1 MNSSTGSVR
10 IEALDDAAYLSF
22 AESARYT
29 IAIEQTPPW
38 DAYDAVIEGRTAW
51 RRLGAF
57 AGDAETPFAL
67 IAFTE
72 YAGRGFQYL
81 WAKHGPTWIGE
92 QTEQRERTLRDALT
106 KYVRAEAA
114 HIVFLRLHARHVA
127 PDLHELLQSITY
139 DRTVKIDTT
148 LDEDAYLMSLS
159 KKSRARLR
167 RALRKEGTEVSW
179 EKDLTRAGFDEL
191 YAIYEETAERDEF
204 GIYPPEVYWGMYDNL
219 GEHARMYVARRPEAG
234 PDGEPAGRAVAW
246 VIITI
251 FGDGAL
257 HYYAAGNAE
266 ARAAD
271 ASTAI
276 MWKIL
281 SDLRKAGVTSIDL
294 MGVDSERAPTLKGVG
309 EFKRQFGEVIEVDGA
324 WDVPVK
330 ALRYRAFKAAL
341 KVKRAIRR

>member
-1 MNSSTGSVR
+1 MSSPTDSVR
-10 IEALDDAAYLSF
+10 VTALDDAAYLAF
-22 AESARYT
+22 AESAAHT

-38 DAYDAVIEGRTAW
+38 DAYDAVVAGRKPW
-51 RRLGAF
+51 RRLGVF
-57 AGDAETPFAL
+57 SGDASEPFAL
-67 IAFTE
+67 VSFTDYE
-72 YAGRGFQYL
+72 GRGFQYL

-92 QTEQRERTLRDALT
+92 QTEASEKALRDALT
-106 KYVRAEAA
+106 AYVKTEAN
-114 HIVFLRLHARHVA
+114 HIVFMRLHARFPA
-127 PDLHELLQSITY
+127 ADLHELLQTITY

-148 LDEDAYLMSLS
+148 LDEDAYLASLS

-179 EKDLTRAGFDEL
+179 ERDLTREGFDEL

-219 GEHARMYVARRPEAG
+219 GEHARMYVARRPQAG

-246 VIITI
+246 VIITV
-251 FGDGAL
+251 FGDSAI
-257 HYYAAGNAE
+257 HYYAAGNTE

-281 SDLRKAGVTSIDL
+281 SDLREAGVTSIDL

-309 EFKRQFGEVIEVDGA
+309 EFKRQFGEVTEVDGA
-324 WDVPVK
+324 WDVLVK
-330 ALRYRAFKAAL
+330 PTKYRLLKTAL
-341 KVKRAIRR
+341 KAKRTLRR